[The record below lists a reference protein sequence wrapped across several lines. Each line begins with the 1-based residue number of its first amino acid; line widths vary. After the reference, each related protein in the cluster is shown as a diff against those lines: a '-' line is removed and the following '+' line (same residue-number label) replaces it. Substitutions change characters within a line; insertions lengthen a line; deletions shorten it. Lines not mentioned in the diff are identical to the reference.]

1 MKHTEYNWKSFD
13 GLNFFAQLWSNDNKP
28 KAIINLIHG
37 IGEHSSRYE
46 HWAKYFVD
54 NNFFVLTFDMRG
66 HGKSDGKQGYI
77 PNYEA
82 ILKDIDL
89 ILEKSNEMFPDTPNF
104 LYGHSLGGNFVLNYL
119 LSRKNKKIHGAI
131 VTSPWIKLA
140 FEPPKFQISAGK
152 LIKKIAPGFIQNTN
166 LKVEDISRD
175 KNVVDKYKNDKLVH
189 KKISIQLF
197 FDAYNKGLFALENAD
212 KIPYKT
218 LLMHGESD
226 NITSHKASKELSE
239 KNLHKIT
246 FKLWDK
252 CFHELHN
259 EPIKDE
265 VADFIIT
272 WINQQLINNEF

>member
-1 MKHTEYNWKSFD
+1 MNITKYNWKSFD
-13 GLNFFAQLWSNDNKP
+13 KLNIYAQLFSNNNKP

-37 IGEHSSRYE
+37 IGEHSSRYQQ
-46 HWAKYFVD
+46 WAEYFIKHD
-54 NNFFVLTFDMRG
+54 FFILTFDLRG
-66 HGKSDGKQGYI
+66 HGKSEGKRGFI

-89 ILEKSNEMFPDTPNF
+89 LINKSNEMFPDVPK
-104 LYGHSLGGNFVLNYL
+104 LIYGHSLGGNFVLNYI
-119 LSRKNKKIHGAI
+119 LSRTNKQLYGVI

-140 FEPPKFQISAGK
+140 FEPPKFQISLGK
-152 LIKKIAPGFIQNTN
+152 IIKKIIPGFIQNTN

-175 KNVVDKYKNDKLVH
+175 KNVVEKYKTDKLVH

-197 FDAYNKGLFALENAD
+197 FDAYNKGLFALENAG
-212 KIPYKT
+212 KIHYKT
-218 LLMHGESD
+218 LLMHGTGD

-239 KNLHKIT
+239 KNIQKIS
-246 FKLWDK
+246 FKLWDN

-259 EPIKDE
+259 EPNKDE
-265 VADFIIT
+265 IADFIIT